1 MIMTLVPGM
10 TSARQDQ
17 VGCPSAK
24 DSSIRVVY
32 LGRVRLRLVP
42 CVTATVPATIRLTQ
56 MLPVMM
62 AIYVRIT
69 IHVSKTKHALAL
81 LILAKIL
88 VFARPQRVRLVWV
101 MATVYIIQ
109 TLMQRTV
116 MRQGI
121 AKLWLGR
128 SVWRTAAARIRLQL
142 EGPATTPTCVPTVM
156 PAMQTSSVQGP
167 YINAKIA

>member
-1 MIMTLVPGM
+1 
-10 TSARQDQ
+10 
-17 VGCPSAK
+17 
-24 DSSIRVVY
+24 
-32 LGRVRLRLVP
+32 
-42 CVTATVPATIRLTQ
+42 

-69 IHVSKTKHALAL
+69 ISVSKTKHALAL

-121 AKLWLGR
+121 AK
-128 SVWRTAAARIRLQL
+128 
-142 EGPATTPTCVPTVM
+142 P
-156 PAMQTSSVQGP
+156 
-167 YINAKIA
+167 